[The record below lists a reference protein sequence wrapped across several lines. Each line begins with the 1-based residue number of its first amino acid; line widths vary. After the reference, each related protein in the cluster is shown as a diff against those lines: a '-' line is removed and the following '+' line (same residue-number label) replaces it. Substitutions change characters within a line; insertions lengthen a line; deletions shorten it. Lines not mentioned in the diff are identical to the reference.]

1 VATEQV
7 YILIF
12 GAVVLTIVFVALLLL
27 ALQRLRRRKAQ
38 LLSELS
44 RSPRFDSDRAFN
56 RLEMARRE
64 ADIVARQGTDVAH
77 ARDLVAQAQ
86 SAFDL
91 RQFDRAYELAQS
103 AHESLVSARQGGRLP
118 SAPVASSEPMSVR
131 SGPRTAPVANS
142 FPPSS
147 PRSTTPLPSAAAPA
161 PARNRMESQFEMR
174 LLDSDLETAQQ
185 AHPSDPATLAGVEF
199 QSKARSAFAA
209 GEYTDAFRYALKGRR
224 GLGGRIETVAPGPG
238 TRPGDGAA
246 VAVDPA
252 QAAETAASAARCSN
266 CGYPT
271 TPDDVFCRGCGTPRA
286 PSTCARCGTPRTPS
300 DTFCGRCGERF
311 S

>member
-1 VATEQV
+1 MATEQV
-7 YILIF
+7 YVLLF
-12 GAVVLTIVFVALLLL
+12 GAVVLVIVFVGVLLF

-38 LLSELS
+38 LLSELN
-44 RSPRFDSDRAFN
+44 RSPRLDADRAFN

-64 ADIVARQGTDVAH
+64 ADIVARQGTDVSP

-86 SAFDL
+86 AALDL

-103 AHESLVSARQGGRLP
+103 AHESLVAARQGRLP
-118 SAPVASSEPMSVR
+118 SAPVPSSEPMSPR
-131 SGPRTAPVANS
+131 STPRTATSVGVFS
-142 FPPSS
+142 PPSA
-147 PRSTTPLPSAAAPA
+147 RSAAPLVTAPTPA

-174 LLDSDLETAQQ
+174 LLDADLETAKQ
-185 AHPSDPATLAGVEF
+185 ARPSEPATIAGLEF
-199 QSKARSAFAA
+199 QSKARTAFTA

-224 GLGGRIETVAPGPG
+224 GLGGKVETVAPGPG
-238 TRPGDGAA
+238 TRISDVTGESA
-246 VAVDPA
+246 DPA
-252 QAAETAASAARCSN
+252 QAAETAASAARCSS

-271 TPDDVFCRGCGTPRA
+271 TPEDVFCRGCGAPRV
-286 PSTCARCGTPRTPS
+286 PSSCPRCGTPRTPN